1 MIICRIIK
9 LIPVGGIIYYF
20 KGNIIDI
27 LINNGVIKCLID
39 YMNCNNEE
47 IVEIC
52 LEILNDFCLLSIII
66 NNT

>member
-1 MIICRIIK
+1 
-9 LIPVGGIIYYF
+9 
-20 KGNIIDI
+20 
-27 LINNGVIKCLID
+27 
-39 YMNCNNEE
+39 MNCNNEE